1 VCEPSDGWAPVA
13 VQPCSLL
20 TGGPVPKSVE
30 APAKR
35 LATMLE
41 RDELTLPDP
50 GRGDT
55 VRRWTALAGWGRADL
70 PLARLAEGH
79 VDAVAIL
86 HELGGRPYPSA
97 RYGVWAA
104 RTGGRGADLVGAMG
118 DWRLTGTVRFC
129 SGARGLDRA
138 LVVAAAG
145 EDMWLVDVA
154 LDAQGVHPAEN
165 TWAAAGMAASGT
177 LDVTFD
183 DVAVPDTALVGP
195 PGAYLDRPGFWWGGA
210 GVAAVW
216 LGGAAGVL
224 DDVLDGAAGAD
235 EHRLAHVGA
244 LHAELQAVDA
254 LLVRTAETIDAD
266 PSHSHTAMVWTARAA
281 AERACRTAID
291 IAPRAAGVAGL
302 ACSPTLSA
310 RLADLQIYVRQH
322 HGERDLAA
330 LGAAVT
336 ENR

>member
-1 VCEPSDGWAPVA
+1 MQ

-20 TGGPVPKSVE
+20 ASKPIPPCARPSSEQLG
-30 APAKR
+30 ALR
-35 LATMLE
+35 E

-55 VRRWTALAGWGRADL
+55 VRRWAALALWGRADL

-79 VDAVAIL
+79 VDAVTIL
-86 HELGGRPYPSA
+86 HELDGAPHPDEL
-97 RYGVWAA
+97 YGVWAA
-104 RTGGRGADLVGAMG
+104 RPGGRGAELVGG
-118 DWRLTGTVRFC
+118 PGSRRLTGTVRFC
-129 SGARGLDRA
+129 SGARSLDRA
-138 LVVAAAG
+138 LVVAAASDG
-145 EDMWLVDVA
+145 MRLVDVGLEA
-154 LDAQGVHPAEN
+154 PGVCPVED
-165 TWAAAGMAASGT
+165 TWTAVGMRASET
-177 LDVTFD
+177 LDVTFA

-195 PGAYLDRPGFWWGGA
+195 PGAYLQRPGFWWGGA

-235 EHRLAHVGA
+235 DHRLAHIGA
-244 LHAELQAVDA
+244 LHADLQAADA
-254 LLVRTAETIDAD
+254 LMVRTAEAIDAD
-266 PSHSHTAMVWTARAA
+266 PSHGHRTAVWTARAA
-281 AERACRTAID
+281 AERVCRTVID

-302 ACSPTLSA
+302 ACSATLSS
-310 RLADLQIYVRQH
+310 RLADLQIYIRQH

-336 ENR
+336 ECR